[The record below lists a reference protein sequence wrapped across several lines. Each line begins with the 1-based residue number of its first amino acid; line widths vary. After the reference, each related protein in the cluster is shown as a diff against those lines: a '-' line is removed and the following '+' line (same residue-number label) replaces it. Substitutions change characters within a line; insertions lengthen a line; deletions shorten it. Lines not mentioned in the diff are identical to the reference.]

1 MPDDRTRSR
10 ILLAVL
16 AASFIGFL
24 ALGMAIHAILPRER
38 QALAWDRAHSIA
50 HPAAG
55 ADPCVQYVVQPG
67 ETLSGLAA
75 RMAGPGGNV
84 GEWTE
89 RICKANSWPC
99 VRGIYAHQGIWLPT
113 QPAVE
118 PRMVGVGKETP

>member
-1 MPDDRTRSR
+1 MPDPKNWNQT
-10 ILLAVL
+10 LLAVI
-16 AASFIGFL
+16 AGSFIGFL

-75 RMAGPGGNV
+75 RLAGSGGDV
-84 GEWTE
+84 GDWTK
-89 RICKANSWPC
+89 RICMANGWPR
-99 VRGIYAHQGIWLPT
+99 VRGIYAYQGIWLPT